1 MADLP
6 PRRLP
11 APLVLPAGAVTLLV
25 VGAGMVVTD
34 AAAGAIGLLVVVAMV
49 VAATA
54 VVAEPAATVLIAL
67 DGWLTA
73 IAFTRAPFAQLRGG
87 PIVWHAGLAIGIV
100 ATAGALAGALWRE
113 RQRRQLL
120 AAMAAAATAEHPAA
134 VDLAALAAADRRGLA
149 ELATAVE
156 PRRRNL
162 GAVTALVGVPLTT
175 LLLVAARSHLSL
187 ADDLLVYLL
196 LVVAITVVGGFW
208 PAVTSAVA
216 ASLLLNWFFTEP
228 VHTLTIDA
236 PQNLLALLLFVS
248 VAITVSS
255 VVHLAARRAADAAR
269 SSAEAAALLDLAQTV
284 LGGADSPRAILD
296 QLTARS
302 GGAADL
308 LERVGEDWVLV
319 AASRATLGRPAT
331 ASGSRPPSPR
341 LIIPVAPALR
351 LHVSDEV
358 LTISRRMLDGFAAQV
373 VAALER
379 ERLRTQA
386 AQAEVLGEA
395 NRVRTALLTAVSHDL
410 RTPLASVKA
419 AVSSLRQADV
429 RWSPADEQ
437 DLLATVEEGA
447 DRLNALIGNLLDMS
461 RVHAG
466 ALRPFLRPTSLD
478 EVVPLA
484 LEGLDGLEGG
494 GRVELDLPD
503 ALPLVVT
510 DPGLLERV
518 VANLAANALRFSP
531 AGAAVEI
538 SARDE
543 DGEVVLR
550 VADHGPGVPEA
561 ERERIFEP
569 FQRLGD
575 QSVGGVGLG
584 LAVARGFVDAMGCRL
599 SADSTPG
606 GGLTMQVT
614 LRAASTSVAAP

>member
-11 APLVLPAGAVTLLV
+11 APLVLPAAAVTLLV

-34 AAAGAIGLLVVVAMV
+34 AAVGAAGLLIIVAMV

-54 VVAEPAATVLIAL
+54 LVAEPAATVLIAL

-73 IAFTRAPFAQLRGG
+73 IAFTRPPYAQLRGG
-87 PIVWHAGLAIGIV
+87 PIVWHAGLVLGVVTAV
-100 ATAGALAGALWRE
+100 AAVAGALWRE
-113 RQRRQLL
+113 RQLRQY
-120 AAMAAAATAEHPAA
+120 AATAEAAATPEHPAA
-134 VDLAALAAADRRGLA
+134 VHLAALAAAEGRGLDN
-149 ELATAVE
+149 LATAVE

-162 GAVTALVGVPLTT
+162 GAATALVAVPLTT

-196 LVVAITVVGGFW
+196 LVVAVTVVGGFW
-208 PAVTSAVA
+208 PAVASAMA

-228 VHTLTIDA
+228 LHTLSIDA

-308 LERVGEDWVLV
+308 LELVGEDWVPV
-319 AASRATLGRPAT
+319 AMSRASAGSPA
-331 ASGSRPPSPR
+331 APSHEGPSSPR
-341 LIIPVAPALR
+341 LILPASPRLR

-358 LTISRRMLDGFAAQV
+358 LALGRRTLDGFAAQI

-379 ERLRTQA
+379 DRLRTQA

-429 RWSPADEQ
+429 RWSPQDEQ

-447 DRLNALIGNLLDMS
+447 DRLNSLVGNLLDMS

-484 LEGLDGLEGG
+484 IEGLDAGPAID
-494 GRVELDLPD
+494 LDLPD
-503 ALPLVVT
+503 GLPLVLT

-518 VANLAANALRFSP
+518 VTNLAANAVRFSP
-531 AGAAVEI
+531 AGVAVEI

-550 VADHGPGVPEA
+550 VVDHGPGVPEA

-584 LAVARGFVDAMGCRL
+584 LAVARGFVDAMGCL
-599 SADSTPG
+599 LAADSTPG
-606 GGLTMQVT
+606 GGLTMKVT
-614 LRAASTSVAAP
+614 LRTASTSVAAP

>member
-1 MADLP
+1 MTDLK

-11 APLVLPAGAVTLLV
+11 GPLVLPAGAVTLLA
-25 VGAGMVVTD
+25 VGAGMVVTN
-34 AAAGAIGLLVVVAMV
+34 AAVGATGLLVIVATVVG
-49 VAATA
+49 ATA
-54 VVAEPAATVLIAL
+54 FVAEPAATVLIAL

-87 PIVWHAGLAIGIV
+87 PVAWHAALAVGIV
-100 ATAGALAGALWRE
+100 AVAGAVAGAVWRE
-113 RQRRQLL
+113 QLCRKL
-120 AAMAAAATAEHPAA
+120 AAATAAAATPEHPAA
-134 VDLAALAAADRRGLA
+134 VDLAALATADRRGLA
-149 ELATAVE
+149 HLATAVE

-162 GAVTALVGVPLTT
+162 SAATAVVGVPVTT
-175 LLLVAARSHLSL
+175 LLLVVARSHLSL

-196 LVVAITVVGGFW
+196 LVVAVTVVGGFW
-208 PAVTSAVA
+208 PAVCSAVA
-216 ASLLLNWFFTEP
+216 ASLLLNWFFAEP
-228 VHTLTIDA
+228 LHTLTIDA

-248 VAITVSS
+248 VAVTVSS

-269 SSAEAAALLDLAQTV
+269 SSAEAAALLNLAQTV

-319 AASRATLGRPAT
+319 ATSRAMPG
-331 ASGSRPPSPR
+331 PSPTAAGVSPSPW
-341 LIIPVAPALR
+341 LIVPVAPDLR

-358 LTISRRMLDGFAAQV
+358 LALSRRMLDGFAAQV

-395 NRVRTALLTAVSHDL
+395 NRVRTALLPAVSHDL

-429 RWSPADEQ
+429 RWSPEDEQ

-484 LEGLDGLEGG
+484 LEGLDAG
-494 GRVELDLPD
+494 GRVDLDLPD

-543 DGEVVLR
+543 QGEVVLR

-599 SADSTPG
+599 SAVSTPG
-606 GGLTMQVT
+606 GGLTMQVA
-614 LRAASTSVAAP
+614 LRAASASVAAP